1 MSSKQDDKEKKLDG
15 LFDFIEAS
23 PTAFH
28 TVSSV
33 KNVLKEIGGLGLKK
47 HEAWELEEGKLYYV
61 STNDSSIIAFRVP
74 EKKIHSFMIAAS
86 HSDSPALKVKPN
98 AQIESAGLSLL
109 NVEKYGGMLM
119 APWFDRP
126 LSLAGRII
134 IDKSDG
140 RLESRLVDIKRPLC
154 VIPSLAIHMDRNV
167 NSGHEINM
175 QKEMLPVFADAGAKK
190 DLLKF
195 VTECMGLNYENDDVK
210 VVADDLYLYDTSP
223 ACRCGADE
231 EFILARHLDDL
242 ECVYA
247 TLKGFEQA
255 CLDMDKTDIMPIL
268 AVFDNE
274 EVGSM
279 SKQGADS
286 AFLYETIA
294 RICEKLGLSKEDY
307 SKILASSFMA
317 SCDNAHA
324 AHPNYPEKADPVNRP
339 KMNGGIVVKYSA
351 NQKYTTDAL
360 SKAIFHKICQ
370 AAQVDYQE
378 FTNRSDMIGGS
389 TLGNISNSHISL
401 NTVDIGLAQ
410 LAMHS
415 SMEMAGSEDLKD
427 LITFSEK
434 FFKTKIT
441 NLEESNYIVE

>member
-1 MSSKQDDKEKKLDG
+1 
-15 LFDFIEAS
+15 
-23 PTAFH
+23 
-28 TVSSV
+28 
-33 KNVLKEIGGLGLKK
+33 
-47 HEAWELEEGKLYYV
+47 
-61 STNDSSIIAFRVP
+61 
-74 EKKIHSFMIAAS
+74 
-86 HSDSPALKVKPN
+86 
-98 AQIESAGLSLL
+98 
-109 NVEKYGGMLM
+109 
-119 APWFDRP
+119 
-126 LSLAGRII
+126 
-134 IDKSDG
+134 
-140 RLESRLVDIKRPLC
+140 
-154 VIPSLAIHMDRNV
+154 
-167 NSGHEINM
+167 
-175 QKEMLPVFADAGAKK
+175 
-190 DLLKF
+190 
-195 VTECMGLNYENDDVK
+195 
-210 VVADDLYLYDTSP
+210 
-223 ACRCGADE
+223 
-231 EFILARHLDDL
+231 
-242 ECVYA
+242 
-247 TLKGFEQA
+247 
-255 CLDMDKTDIMPIL
+255 
-268 AVFDNE
+268 
-274 EVGSM
+274 
-279 SKQGADS
+279 
-286 AFLYETIA
+286 
-294 RICEKLGLSKEDY
+294 
-307 SKILASSFMA
+307 MA